1 MSDSGESQTI
11 KDAKHVSRAQRDST
25 EDLSFRTDNLNAELD
40 KRISETVNNIRK
52 MGQLPPRTFP
62 EPKRSPSGSL
72 IIPARSWK
80 ELVEDAKSITPENVS
95 FDDLLSEPDIQA
107 VLQRHDSIGKE
118 LGWFESLDRFDL
130 TLAVSAGAIAGL
142 MDVLLV
148 KIPAHPGFLGSKGS
162 EGGWL
167 PNKVDELVK
176 TLLPENQVRVLEK
189 AHKASY
195 DPATN
200 NGLLRRIA
208 GLGPRTHRYQSLG
221 HDPILGFFFGVRDI
235 LTGQF
240 TAIDKYGKVI
250 VQQVGEPLL
259 EGEGFLIRILE
270 ALKTHVGHLL
280 SDVATPAGLPAPL
293 MPLLSFLQFGKIGN
307 HDYTIAEVA
316 RQMYRSGYD
325 FKFSAASGIP
335 VLMTNVIV
343 WLGNF
348 IKEKSNERSR
358 DVITPENGSHRKLTT
373 RRQLL
378 IAHSVG
384 MLINAGK
391 VSVTKNPLAVSW
403 VQTLTFLRYVAPE
416 MHFLLKGKEGVRVE
430 MVENEILSGFQT
442 LNKDIDAFLETQ
454 TDFMIQL

>member
-11 KDAKHVSRAQRDST
+11 KDAKRLVKAQRDST
-25 EDLSFRTDNLNAELD
+25 EDLSFRTDNLNTELD
-40 KRISETVNNIRK
+40 KRISETVRTIRQIGNSPPK
-52 MGQLPPRTFP
+52 TLP
-62 EPKRSPSGSL
+62 KAKLSPSGSL
-72 IIPARSWK
+72 IIPARSWE
-80 ELVEDAKSITPENVS
+80 ELVEEAKQITPEDVS
-95 FDDLLSEPDIQA
+95 FDDLLSESEIQA
-107 VLQRHDSIGKE
+107 VLQRHESIGKE
-118 LGWFESLDRFDL
+118 LGWFECLDRFDL

-148 KIPAHPGFLGSKGS
+148 KVPAHPGFLGSKGS

-176 TLLPENQVRVLEK
+176 KLLPEDQIRVLEK

-240 TAIDKYGKVI
+240 TAIDKFGKVI

-259 EGEGFLIRILE
+259 EGEMFLVCILE

-307 HDYTIAEVA
+307 HEYTIAEVA

-335 VLMTNVIV
+335 VLMTNVII

-348 IKEKSNERSR
+348 IKDKNNERRKNAIKHEEDS
-358 DVITPENGSHRKLTT
+358 DRKLTT

-391 VSVTKNPLAVSW
+391 VSVTRNPLAVSW
-403 VQTLTFLRYVAPE
+403 VQTLTLLRYVAPE
-416 MHFLLKGKEGVRVE
+416 MHFIFKGKEGVRAE
-430 MVENEILSGFQT
+430 MVEDEILSGFHG
-442 LNKDIDAFLETQ
+442 LNKDIDAFLDTQ
-454 TDFMIQL
+454 TDFVIQL

>member
-11 KDAKHVSRAQRDST
+11 NDAKHLAKAQRDST
-25 EDLSFRTDNLNAELD
+25 KDLSFRTDNLNAELD
-40 KRISETVNNIRK
+40 KRINETVNTIRK
-52 MGQLPPRTFP
+52 VGQLPPRAFQK
-62 EPKRSPSGSL
+62 PKPSPSGSL
-72 IIPARSWK
+72 IIPARSWN
-80 ELVEDAKSITPENVS
+80 ELVEEAKTMTPENVS
-95 FDDLLSEPDIQA
+95 FDELLSEPEIKA

-118 LGWFESLDRFDL
+118 LSWFESLDRFDL

-148 KIPAHPGFLGSKGS
+148 KVPAHPGFIGGKGS

-176 TLLPENQVRVLEK
+176 KLLPDDQIRVLEK

-200 NGLLRRIA
+200 NGLFRKIP

-250 VQQVGEPLL
+250 VQQVGEPIL
-259 EGEGFLIRILE
+259 EGELFLVRILE
-270 ALKTHVGHLL
+270 ALRTHVGHLL

-293 MPLLSFLQFGKIGN
+293 MPLLSFLQFGRIGN
-307 HDYTIAEVA
+307 HDYSIAEVA

-335 VLMTNVIV
+335 VLMTNVII
-343 WLGNF
+343 WFGNF
-348 IKEKSNERSR
+348 IKEKSYEGGK
-358 DVITPENGSHRKLTT
+358 DATEYEDGSLRRLTT

-384 MLINAGK
+384 MLVNAGK
-391 VSVTKNPLAVSW
+391 VSVTRNPLAVSW

-416 MHFLLKGKEGVRVE
+416 MHFLFKGKEGVRAE
-430 MVENEILSGFQT
+430 MVEEEILSGLHA

-454 TDFMIQL
+454 TDFVIQI

>member
-1 MSDSGESQTI
+1 MSDSRESQVI
-11 KDAKHVSRAQRDST
+11 KDGKRLVKAQRDST
-25 EDLSFRTDNLNAELD
+25 EDLSFRTDNLNTELD
-40 KRISETVNNIRK
+40 NRISETVRTIRNI
-52 MGQLPPRTFP
+52 GQSPPRTFP
-62 EPKRSPSGSL
+62 KPKSSPSGSL
-72 IIPARSWK
+72 IIPARSWE
-80 ELVEDAKSITPENVS
+80 ELVEEAKNITPENVS
-95 FDDLLSEPDIQA
+95 FDDLLSESEIQA

-148 KIPAHPGFLGSKGS
+148 KVPAHPGFLGSKGS

-176 TLLPENQVRVLEK
+176 KLLPEDQIRVLEK

-221 HDPILGFFFGVRDI
+221 HDPILGFFFGIRDI

-240 TAIDKYGKVI
+240 TAIDKFGKVI

-259 EGEGFLIRILE
+259 EGEMFVVRILE

-307 HDYTIAEVA
+307 HEYTIAEVA

-348 IKEKSNERSR
+348 IKEKSNERSK
-358 DVITPENGSHRKLTT
+358 DAITQHEGSDRKLTT

-384 MLINAGK
+384 MLVNAGK
-391 VSVTKNPLAVSW
+391 VSVTRNPLAVSW
-403 VQTLTFLRYVAPE
+403 AQTLTFLRYVAPE
-416 MHFLLKGKEGVRVE
+416 MHFLLKGKEGVRAE
-430 MVENEILSGFQT
+430 MVEDEILSGFQT
-442 LNKDIDAFLETQ
+442 LNKDMDAFLETQ
-454 TDFMIQL
+454 TDFVIQL